1 MLYKAEYGPNEL
13 LCPRTYN
20 YVRLDEKVREF
31 IDKKGKD
38 PSLSDTNEGVN
49 SKMVSVC
56 IYI

>member
-38 PSLSDTNEGVN
+38 PSLSDKNEAVK
-49 SKMVSVC
+49 SKMV
-56 IYI
+56 